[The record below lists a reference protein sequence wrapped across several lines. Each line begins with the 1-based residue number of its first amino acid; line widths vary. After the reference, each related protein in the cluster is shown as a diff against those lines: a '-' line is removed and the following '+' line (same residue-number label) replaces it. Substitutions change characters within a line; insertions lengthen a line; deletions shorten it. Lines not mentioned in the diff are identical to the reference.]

1 MSETSN
7 KIVFFGAL
15 MFLLFLLID
24 FEGLIFKAG
33 KTVFR
38 WVGRCFEFWEI
49 ELS

>member
-7 KIVFFGAL
+7 KILFFRAL
-15 MFLLFLLID
+15 IFFNFLID

-33 KTVFR
+33 KMVFR

-49 ELS
+49 DLT